1 MKAANAPL
9 RVLMIGAGFTARRH
23 LRALQ
28 ARQDVRVVGTLRRRP
43 QQPGEYADPDAADE
57 ACAPDAVFI
66 CTPTETHGDYIRWAV
81 ERGLHLLAEKPLAST
96 PEEARELA
104 QLAAQHP
111 ELVMMVAHSEVFTP
125 ALRTLRDE
133 IVRDN
138 ETPLRVSVLKAGDGG
153 LPPDAPPPETWL
165 PENRRSRVYDL
176 LIHACS
182 QALLFFDTG
191 TIAGAWNANGPQVR
205 IRRYDD
211 TPGAEIVLADCM
223 LGDAVVR
230 ISVDNAYPGGL
241 IKEVACTTGA
251 GTGRWLLS
259 GGREELR
266 RRGAMATPS
275 TPRRGTTLPLTGG
288 NPFDAQVNAF
298 VDAVLAGTASPEP
311 LAKGHWAAALAGAI
325 LDAADKRRSEA
336 RAFSRALEEQDEAA
350 VDRLL
355 SGTDAAGRTVIR
367 QWLSDAGLMAAA
379 QALASRDTR
388 IGRLCGLLRD
398 TADRIRLKSYHI
410 RAFWQRAQSP
420 DDPLFDAATMEAALY
435 SGAFSRS
442 QVLRLDVRCNQV
454 CLFCNV
460 GGEAHQDL
468 FVSTGEAKRLIDD
481 LPGRGIFRLTFTG
494 GEPTLRPDLAE
505 LMDYAHR
512 AGIDDIEL
520 QTNAVL
526 LRDPGT
532 VYLLKNAGMDSALVS
547 LHAHIARLSD
557 YLTAAPGTW
566 ESTMWG
572 LRRLG
577 EAGVNVRIIHVITAA
592 TYRYL
597 PGYMRFVAAR
607 LPHVRSLDLLL
618 DQHAGRGLRHPA
630 IVPRLSDVQPF
641 LSEALDIAEAEGI
654 EANNALTIP
663 PCFMGDR
670 MKQTLEYQRLTASRL
685 LHLPPDPYTELL
697 KKEKTKGPQCS
708 DCVLD
713 GVCFGVWKGYAKRYG
728 TGELTPLTGDTGSSL
743 PGEYEKTDED

>member
-1 MKAANAPL
+1 MNTANAPL
-9 RVLMIGAGFTARRH
+9 RVLMIGAGFTAQRH

-28 ARQDVRVVGTLRRRP
+28 ARQDVQVVGTVRHRP
-43 QQPGEYADPDAADE
+43 QHPGEYADPDAADE

-66 CTPTETHGDYIRWAV
+66 CTPTETHGEYIRWAV
-81 ERGLHLLAEKPLAST
+81 ERGLHLLVEKPLAST

-125 ALRTLRDE
+125 ALQTLRGE
-133 IVRDN
+133 IARDN
-138 ETPLRVSVLKAGDGG
+138 ETLTRVSILKAGDGG
-153 LPPDAPPPETWL
+153 LPPDAPKPETWL
-165 PENRRSRVYDL
+165 TENRRGRVYDL

-182 QALLFFDTG
+182 QALLFFDADA
-191 TIAGAWNANGPQVR
+191 IAEAWKENGPLVQV
-205 IRRYDD
+205 RRYDD

-223 LGDAVVR
+223 LGDAVMR
-230 ISVDNAYPGGL
+230 ISVDNAYSGGL
-241 IKEVACTTGA
+241 IKEVACATGA
-251 GTGRWLLS
+251 GTMRWLICD
-259 GGREELR
+259 GREELR
-266 RRGAMATPS
+266 RYKPMEIPS
-275 TPRRGTTLPLTGG
+275 TPRRGVPLALAGG

-298 VDAVLAGTASPEP
+298 VDAVLAGEPSPEP
-311 LAKGHWAAALAGAI
+311 LAKGYRTAMLATAI
-325 LDAADKRRSEA
+325 LDAAGRRRDDAQRFA
-336 RAFSRALEEQDEAA
+336 RSLTDNDEAA
-350 VDRLL
+350 ADALL
-355 SGTDAAGRTVIR
+355 SCVDAAGRTVIR
-367 QWLSDAGLMAAA
+367 QWLSDGDLVAKTGP
-379 QALASRDTR
+379 LATQDSR
-388 IGRLCGLLRD
+388 IGRFCRLIHETRR
-398 TADRIRLKSYHI
+398 RIRLKSYHV

-420 DDPLFDAATMEAALY
+420 DDPLFDAATMDAALY

-468 FVSTGEAKRLIDD
+468 FVSTVEAKRLIDD
-481 LPGRGIFRLTFTG
+481 LPKKGIYRLTFTG

-526 LRDPGT
+526 LRDSTT

-547 LHAHIARLSD
+547 LHSHLAKLSD

-577 EAGVNVRIIHVITAA
+577 EAGVNLRIIHVITAA

-597 PGYMRFVAAR
+597 PQYMRFVAAR

-630 IVPRLSDVQPF
+630 IVPRLSDVKPF
-641 LSEALDIAEAEGI
+641 LWEALDIAEAEGI

-663 PCFMGDR
+663 PCFMGKR
-670 MKQTLEYQRLTASRL
+670 MNQTLEYQRLTASRL

-697 KKEKTKGPQCS
+697 KKEKIKGAQCS

-728 TGELTPLTGDTGSSL
+728 TDELTPVTGDIEPS
-743 PGEYEKTDED
+743 